1 MDKRSWL
8 FVKKYI
14 YSGKKGW
21 FKTDTMI
28 TVSGLIISVAILTT
42 VLSIF
47 TGYQKLLRKTILG
60 VNSHIY
66 IFSMHSDLLDKRQI
80 KKVTEFLKK
89 QPEVKSYSLLIN
101 KEVLVSNKD
110 RLKAALVRGID
121 FEETNIEKNIIKG
134 GKKPSKNEVIIGYR
148 LAEYLNLKVG
158 DKININSPDSK
169 MFSVFGIQN
178 KNDIYII
185 GGLYRSGMYEY
196 DSSFIFMDR
205 LKSDFFENK
214 DKYTLVEVKLLD
226 KFISKASY
234 LAYKWQ
240 NLLSNEYQINSWV
253 DYNGNL
259 FSLLTLEKWVIFIII
274 SFLVLISSFN
284 IISSISTSII
294 REKKNIGI
302 LKTMGV
308 TDGLLKQIFLF
319 RTLFVSLIAIITG
332 ELIGV
337 ILTYIATK
345 QNFFTLKGDV
355 YFIDKITADYGINNF
370 LIIVIVSLTIIT
382 LASILPLK
390 RISALKI
397 IDILRS

>member
-226 KFISKASY
+226 KFIPKASY